1 MIKCNRA
8 RFLIKK
14 SWVPDIG
21 QKGVQNGAFRLYL
34 KTFTL
39 VFADFRSE
47 RGSYGPRYVCKV
59 RSLGKIWFSRY
70 GTIGDP
76 EKALSTVSCK
86 VSDIS

>member
-47 RGSYGPRYVCKV
+47 RGSYGPRYVCKIW
-59 RSLGKIWFSRY
+59 SPGKFFFVNY
-70 GTIGDP
+70 GQKGGQNGP
-76 EKALSTVSCK
+76 KCAK
-86 VSDIS
+86 